1 MRDHNINQGSSS
13 SLISI
18 EMEVTTEALKSSL
31 QGKFQAIMILV
42 KDLDLI
48 AGFTD
53 RHTPILTP
61 EMLNHASFSDA
72 KIPLRTRILID
83 WWKSLLFFLRFP
95 GREH

>member
-18 EMEVTTEALKSSL
+18 EMEVTTEAFNSPLH
-31 QGKFQAIMILV
+31 GKLQAIMILV

-48 AGFTD
+48 AAFTD

-61 EMLNHASFSDA
+61 EMLNHAIFA
-72 KIPLRTRILID
+72 NPKIPLRTTIRILVD
-83 WWKSLLFFLRFP
+83 WWKSLLFFLRVP
-95 GREH
+95 G